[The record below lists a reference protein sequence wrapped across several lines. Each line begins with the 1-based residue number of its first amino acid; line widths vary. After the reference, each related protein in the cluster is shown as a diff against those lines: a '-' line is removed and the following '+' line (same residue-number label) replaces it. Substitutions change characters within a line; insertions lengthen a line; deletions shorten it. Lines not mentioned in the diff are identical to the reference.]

1 MFQGRLQREIRDKC
15 KLVNNQKINV
25 IETRIAPLIEMNV
38 PMGPGWV
45 GGGWT
50 YNLKANPF
58 SLHSV

>member
-38 PMGPGWV
+38 PRGPGWV